1 MWSGWI
7 EEKKIKGEIY
17 MEKKI
22 VMYCRLSNE
31 RDSAY
36 QTEKEER
43 IESNESKNRLK
54 KTDEE
59 NK

>member
-1 MWSGWI
+1 
-7 EEKKIKGEIY
+7 